1 LKTQRHGAKKTE
13 NTLGCTMPRGRK
25 KNQNLGP
32 AQREQQLLD
41 LLYKNGPS
49 SARQLEQLLG
59 HSLNNSTVRTILR
72 ILEDKGLVTHSQLGR
87 EYIYAPAH
95 TRKQAADG
103 LFHKLV
109 DTFFAGSSSAAM
121 ATFIDRESQN
131 LDAEEL
137 DDLMAQLE
145 KLKQQRQDP

>member
-1 LKTQRHGAKKTE
+1 
-13 NTLGCTMPRGRK
+13 MPRGRK

-49 SARQLEQLLG
+49 TARQIEQLLNQQ
-59 HSLNNSTVRTILR
+59 LNNSTVRTILR
-72 ILEDKGLVTHSQLGR
+72 ILEDKGLVTHSRLGR
-87 EYIYAPAH
+87 EYVYAPVQP
-95 TRKQAADG
+95 RKQAADG

-109 DTFFAGSSSAAM
+109 DTFFSGSSSAAM

-137 DDLMAQLE
+137 DELMAQLQ
-145 KLKQQRQDP
+145 KLKQQREDS